1 MQFKVIKAD
10 GTTEGY
16 LHTKVLAAINNAL
29 GTVGQLDV
37 EVAEE
42 LAEAVTYFLH
52 SRQGLPVVTSGEI
65 LSMIK
70 AVLTA
75 TNYENAALALSEHH
89 FERKL
94 KRSRVEVVSV
104 DIQQLAD
111 LEALCKDKQLHN
123 RSRWDKSQIINDLT
137 IKYNIDRQTARTIAS
152 MVEEKLLNLG
162 IALVPVGLIKQ
173 LVLSDTAAVLH
184 AEQQLAAT

>member
-10 GTTEGY
+10 GATEDY

-29 GTVGQLDV
+29 GAVGQLDV

-52 SRQGLPVVTSGEI
+52 SRHGLPIVTSGEI

-104 DIQQLAD
+104 DLQQLAD
-111 LEALCKDKQLHN
+111 VEALCKDKQLHN
-123 RSRWDKSQIINDLT
+123 RSRWDKSQIINDLIT
-137 IKYNIDRQTARTIAS
+137 KYNIDRRIARTIAS
-152 MVEEKLLNLG
+152 MVEEKILNLG
-162 IALVPVGLIKQ
+162 ITFVPVGLIKQ
-173 LVLSDTAAVLH
+173 LVIRDTAAVLH